1 MDLEEIELNKLLKL
15 LDSLNED
22 KEISENT
29 IEFNKNK
36 GMYVE
41 DYLQDN
47 EITYVKGRR
56 GLKSLKTTL
65 GKLKGKEFPIPEC
78 INANLREYQR
88 IGYSWLKTLDYLGFA
103 ERLEMRWDLERLFKL
118 LPSFLQMKRL

>member
-1 MDLEEIELNKLLKL
+1 MDDIKEDETTNILRAFRDSKKFYNFSSGEFLDLEEIELNKLLKL

-65 GKLKGKEFPIPEC
+65 GKLKGKEFC
-78 INANLREYQR
+78 ISRMYKFKFK
-88 IGYSWLKTLDYLGFA
+88 GVPKDWLLMA
-103 ERLEMRWDLERLFKL
+103 
-118 LPSFLQMKRL
+118 

>member
-1 MDLEEIELNKLLKL
+1 
-15 LDSLNED
+15 
-22 KEISENT
+22 
-29 IEFNKNK
+29 
-36 GMYVE
+36 MYVE

-78 INANLREYQR
+78 INANLRNVPKD
-88 IGYSWLKTLDYLGFA
+88 WLLMA
-103 ERLEMRWDLERLFKL
+103 
-118 LPSFLQMKRL
+118 